1 MFDEHINDRILQLC
15 NTHLV
20 SKYVEIDRGVSN
32 GFVKSSSFSGNR
44 FVYLQLVMPKQVS
57 FSLAGGSR
65 PCAIMSSN
73 FPLAVPPND
82 VVTILQKIQLCKGKA
97 CMLYSTRT

>member
-1 MFDEHINDRILQLC
+1 MFDEHINDRIPQLC
-15 NTHLV
+15 NSHSV
-20 SKYVEIDRGVSN
+20 SKYAGIDRGVSI

-44 FVYLQLVMPKQVS
+44 YAYLQLVMPKQVS

-65 PCAIMSSN
+65 PCAIISSN

-82 VVTILQKIQLCKGKA
+82 VVTILQKIHLCKGKA